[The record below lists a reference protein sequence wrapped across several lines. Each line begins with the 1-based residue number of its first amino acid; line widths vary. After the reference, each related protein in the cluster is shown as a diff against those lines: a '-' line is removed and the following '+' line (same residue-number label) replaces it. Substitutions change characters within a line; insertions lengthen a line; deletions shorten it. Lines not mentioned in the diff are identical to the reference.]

1 MRIGSVSEEA
11 DDDETAEWLFKKSE
25 EICGI
30 RFEDC
35 IPKRNKVKRS

>member
-1 MRIGSVSEEA
+1 MCIGSVSTEA

-35 IPKRNKVKRS
+35 VPDRKKVN